1 MKGTIIL
8 SEYRKHKRKRYVRVT
23 PASRATAAFVLGILS
38 IVFCCVPIML
48 VGSVVGLVLNGE
60 SERIGYHKLQLPAK
74 ILCIIGTV
82 LCSLAIIA
90 IIIIAVALGVLS

>member
-1 MKGTIIL
+1 
-8 SEYRKHKRKRYVRVT
+8 
-23 PASRATAAFVLGILS
+23 
-38 IVFCCVPIML
+38 ML

-60 SERIGYHKLQLPAK
+60 SERIGYHKLQLPAR